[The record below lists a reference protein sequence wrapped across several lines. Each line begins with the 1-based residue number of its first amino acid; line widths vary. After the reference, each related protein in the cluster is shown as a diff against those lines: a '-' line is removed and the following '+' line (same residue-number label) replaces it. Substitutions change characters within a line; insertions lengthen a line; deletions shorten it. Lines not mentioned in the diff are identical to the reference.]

1 MKKLR
6 LTAILLAFT
15 LFLAA
20 CATADTPATTPA
32 GGTTATEQAG
42 GDTAAPA
49 QTPATDEQIEIRVAW
64 WGSQVRHDRTMEVI
78 NMFMAEYPHISVQAE
93 FYDSAGYWT
102 ALNTLAVAGDVWD
115 VFQLGSNFPVYRD
128 NILVLNDLIAQGHI
142 DISQTTQDF
151 IDITSDRGDIV
162 GISNG
167 VNAWGIAY
175 DPAIFEAAGAALP
188 HSHWTWDEFET
199 AALLIHDQLG
209 IWGMSQFG
217 NNPSIVLTQYMFQQG
232 IEFWHPE
239 DESQLGFDDPSVMVG
254 FFEMWRN
261 LVQAG
266 AAPDPGEAMLITDIE
281 GDPVVTGDAA
291 MTYVASNQFIALANA
306 ADRPL
311 RMVPLP
317 SHGPGSELG
326 SDIVSSQM
334 FSIAN
339 NSAHPEAAAAFINF
353 FQNSIAANQVLLGE
367 RGVPIMEHVRDT
379 LQEEAEPIIAETYAF
394 ISMLGDLGA
403 GMGVIV
409 GNPAQGEVEDFANLL
424 LEQVVFGM
432 ITPEQAAQQLFDFAL
447 SVI

>member
-1 MKKLR
+1 MKKIKV
-6 LTAILLAFT
+6 TAFLLAT
-15 LFLAA
+15 MLFIAA
-20 CATADTPATTPA
+20 CGGGAADTPAATTPTDTG
-32 GGTTATEQAG
+32 GGTTTANQAE
-42 GDTAAPA
+42 
-49 QTPATDEQIEIRVAW
+49 PATGDQANIRVAW

-78 NMFMAEYPHISVQAE
+78 NMFMEEYPHISVQAE
-93 FYDSAGYWT
+93 FYDPDGYWI

-115 VFQLGSNFPVYRD
+115 VFQLGSNFPIYRD

-142 DISQTTQDF
+142 DLSNTSQDF
-151 IDITSDRGDIV
+151 IDITTDFGDVV

-175 DPAIFEAAGAALP
+175 DPAMFEAAGATLP
-188 HSHWTWDEFET
+188 NPHWTWWEFEE
-199 AALLIHDQLG
+199 AALQIHAELG
-209 IWGMSQFG
+209 VWGMSQFG
-217 NNPSIVLTQYMFQQG
+217 NNPGGPVLTQFMFQQG
-232 IEFWHPE
+232 IEFWHPT
-239 DESQLGFDDPSVMVG
+239 DTSQLGFDDPSVMVG

-353 FQNSIAANQVLLGE
+353 FQNSIAANEVLQGE
-367 RGVPIMEHVRDT
+367 RGIPIMDHVRYT
-379 LQEEAEPIIAETYAF
+379 LQEAADPIIAETYAF
-394 ISMLGDLGA
+394 ITMLGELGA
-403 GMGVIV
+403 GTGVIL
-409 GNPAQGEVEDFANLL
+409 GNPNQGEVEDFANLL
-424 LEQVVFGM
+424 LDQVVFDM
-432 ITPEQAAQQLFDFAL
+432 ITPEQAAQQLFDFAQ
-447 SVI
+447 SVIN